1 MIYDEKKGLGLA
13 NKILLMSIQLKYV
26 VLMHFFMG

>member
-1 MIYDEKKGLGLA
+1 MIYDEKKALGLA
-13 NKILLMSIQLKYV
+13 DLILLVSIQLKYV